1 MRLRA
6 VALQRSTQSGR
17 AAVVA
22 ALVVAL
28 TLVLDGAT
36 VAAADPDVS
45 SDSAGRQGAP
55 AFVDLVASGP
65 EEVFLLRED
74 GLHVDEGTF
83 RGVVGFTDA
92 VGFAGATDLA
102 LVRADDDVLLSLPGE
117 QAVQRYDPVLGAQ
130 RRWDLGAGTC
140 PTRAADLGSA
150 MLLVSRCEAD
160 QVAGLVLLDRD
171 SGQVTPL
178 AGAWTDPELVPD
190 AVDAAV
196 VHVVE
201 TAAGAGRAVRYRL
214 GEQDGLLVELARRD
228 VPGQVVEAVGDAA
241 QGGRLQI
248 VTRGPDAV
256 LTLDARTLEQVAR
269 TAVPDV
275 HGVAADGDLTVVAH
289 GDSATLM
296 APGYRA
302 PLHLPRPGGAERLA
316 TVVRGGSL
324 YQALLDAPNDALW
337 VERSTARFGSQ
348 VRLSSSLV
356 GPYTSPEWGRPVTFD
371 VGLNSLSL
379 ERTVEVYARSEGVRR
394 LLGTVEVPPGR
405 AGHLTT
411 RLRGATDVEA
421 VYTGGAHSEPS
432 RAELAVPSLRAAL
445 STRLSGHVGRR
456 GRTYLYRVGSVAVTH
471 TRVGPARDG
480 RCVRHQAQYFDR
492 GLWETFSRTTCLRT
506 NARGVATSRLGSNE
520 SYLGHRIRI
529 QIEVGSDRVTQGNGL
544 VRHLRYLPARPR

>member
-6 VALQRSTQSGR
+6 VAPPRGGRSGR
-17 AAVVA
+17 GAVVA
-22 ALVVAL
+22 ALVGTL
-28 TLVLDGAT
+28 TLVASGAT
-36 VAAADPDVS
+36 VAADPDAS
-45 SDSAGRQGAP
+45 SDTAGGQGAP

-65 EEVFLLRED
+65 EQVLLLRDD
-74 GLHVDEGTF
+74 GLHASEGTS

-102 LVRADDDVLLSLPGE
+102 VVRADDDVLLSLPAE

-140 PTRAADLGSA
+140 PTRAADLGKA
-150 MLLVSRCEAD
+150 VLLVSRCEAD
-160 QVAGLVLLDRD
+160 PVAGLVLLDQA
-171 SGQVTPL
+171 SGQVTPV
-178 AGAWTDPELVPD
+178 AGAWTEPELVPD
-190 AVDAAV
+190 AVDASV

-214 GEQDGLLVELARRD
+214 GEQTGPLVEQARRD
-228 VPGQVVEAVGDAA
+228 VPGQVVDAVGDAV

-248 VTRGPDAV
+248 ATRGPDAL
-256 LTLDARTLEQVAR
+256 LTLDARTLEQVGR

-289 GDSATLM
+289 GDTVTLT

-371 VGLNSLSL
+371 VGLNSLSH
-379 ERTVEVYARSEGVRR
+379 ERTVEVYARTEGVRR

-445 STRLSGHVGRR
+445 TTRLSGHVGRR
-456 GRTYLYRVGSVAVTH
+456 GQTYLYRVGSVAVTH
-471 TRVGPARDG
+471 TRVGPARAG
-480 RCVRHQAQYFDR
+480 RCVRHQAQYLDR
-492 GLWETFSRTTCLRT
+492 GVWETFSRTKCLRT
-506 NARGVATSRLGSNE
+506 DARGLAVSRLGSNE

-529 QIEVGSDRVTQGNGL
+529 QIEVGSDRVTAGNGL
-544 VRHLRYLPARPR
+544 VRHLRYLPARRR